1 MPSFAASA
9 SQHLNVKIKNTG
21 GFGGSSY
28 GAGNA
33 DRLLKHYNSQGF
45 MDRSYIENSCS
56 QNPSFTLNYASVNP

>member
-45 MDRSYIENSCS
+45 TDHFQSGPNR
-56 QNPSFTLNYASVNP
+56 

>member
-45 MDRSYIENSCS
+45 TDHFEHFHYLGR
-56 QNPSFTLNYASVNP
+56 FLSVNPL

>member
-1 MPSFAASA
+1 LKKSKNFENLKMPSFAASA

-33 DRLLKHYNSQGF
+33 DRLLKHYNSQGSTDHF
-45 MDRSYIENSCS
+45 E
-56 QNPSFTLNYASVNP
+56 

>member
-45 MDRSYIENSCS
+45 KDNFEHFQDQRR
-56 QNPSFTLNYASVNP
+56 FLSVNPL